1 MLDYVKSMAWRM
13 LAAIGHGGPSLLVLT
28 FAATL
33 ASSLASHGWPAVSAA
48 PPLNGSISWLV
59 NDPCFH
65 KGQKSIRAVNLTT
78 SQTIL
83 DINGDALLI
92 PASTTKLVT
101 SATALLRLSPHYRFR
116 TVFLSSAPVRHGV
129 LEGDLYLKGYGD
141 PVLVLEEAWLL
152 ARGLRKQGVQ
162 SVRGDLIGDDSYFDK
177 ELRRAD
183 WPDAKGQQA
192 FNAKIG
198 ALSVH
203 FNSVSAVVTPG
214 SQPGD
219 PVEVTMEPASTYVTI
234 RNTAL
239 TAQHGHGVTLTRV
252 EQESGDLLQVE
263 GSLTAGSEP
272 QTVHRNISHPSLHA
286 TTAIFELLQREGVQ
300 IAGRPRTGQT
310 PPGAREVYVH
320 QSKSMYQ
327 IIDDLHKY
335 SNNFIAEQI
344 LKTLGAET
352 YGPPGSWGKGL
363 TVVAEVLES
372 LGIRR
377 GSYTMA
383 DGSGLSRLN
392 RLSAAHLVTLLMRVA
407 QDFRVQAE
415 YLASLLTPGGEGH
428 RSRRFQGSDFAHR
441 ARVKTGSLEDVSA
454 LAGYVGRAGGE
465 IIAFAVLLNGPLC
478 SMEQAWQLQDAIVE
492 RLIGDGR

>member
-1 MLDYVKSMAWRM
+1 
-13 LAAIGHGGPSLLVLT
+13 LVLT

-33 ASSLASHGWPAVSAA
+33 AFSLATHGWPAVSAA
-48 PPLNGSISWLV
+48 LPLNGSISWLV

-116 TVFLSSAPVRHGV
+116 TVFLSPASVRNGV

-141 PVLVLEEAWLL
+141 PVLVLEEARLL
-152 ARGLRKQGVQ
+152 ARGLRKRGVH
-162 SVRGDLIGDDSYFDK
+162 SVRGDLVGDDSYFDN
-177 ELRRAD
+177 EVRAAD
-183 WPDAKGQQA
+183 WPDARSQRA

-203 FNSVSAVVTPG
+203 FNSISAVVTPG
-214 SQPGD
+214 AHPGD
-219 PVEVTMEPASTYVTI
+219 PVEVTMDPASTYVTI
-234 RNTAL
+234 RNTAR
-239 TAQHGHGVTLTRV
+239 TARHGHGVTLTRV

-286 TTAIFELLQREGVQ
+286 TMAIFELLQREGVQ

-320 QSKSMYQ
+320 HSKAMYR
-327 IIDDLHKY
+327 IVDDLHKY
-335 SNNFIAEQI
+335 SNNFVAEQI

-352 YGPPGSWGKGL
+352 HGPPGSWGKGL
-363 TVVAEVLES
+363 MVVAEVLES
-372 LGIRR
+372 LGVPR
-377 GSYTMA
+377 GSYTLV

-392 RLSAAHLVTLLMRVA
+392 RLSAAHLVTLLMRMA

-415 YLASLLTPGGEGH
+415 YLASLLTPGGEG
-428 RSRRFQGSDFAHR
+428 RQSRRFPGPDFEPR

-454 LAGYVGRAGGE
+454 LAGYVGRADGE
-465 IIAFAVLLNGPLC
+465 MIAFAVLLNGPLC
-478 SMEQAWQLQDAIVE
+478 SRERTWQLQDAIVQQ
-492 RLIGDGR
+492 LIRHGR